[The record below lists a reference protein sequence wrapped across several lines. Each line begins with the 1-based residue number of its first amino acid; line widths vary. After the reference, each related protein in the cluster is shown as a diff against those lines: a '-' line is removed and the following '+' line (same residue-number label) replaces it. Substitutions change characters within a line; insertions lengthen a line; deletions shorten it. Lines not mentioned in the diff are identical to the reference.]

1 VMRRERARRRS
12 RAGFVMEQREQTNRT
27 RSSLPRKTSAGT
39 WFSKSSRAAAR
50 GRSSSRANAMPQSR
64 KKAKSA
70 AKKRAKTE
78 AAASGAGGDAL
89 SLEFVRALTRA
100 DAETGANLSGESL
113 ANELTR
119 LTLAAAEYL
128 EATRK
133 VKDSVRADFGE
144 LNAAC
149 ASAEEKDALAAE
161 FEARIGKDR
170 RITAEFIAEFNKI
183 KNIVRGTKKETAAV
197 DAAIKKIDEMVE
209 EVEDRMKE
217 VLDQVKKEMNDHI
230 EKESA
235 ETTEAANAASTLG
248 GDSGGIPSESATP
261 AELARRATDGCGASA
276 FELALRSQQGTG
288 GISEY
293 DRWLKRSCDLSHA
306 PALVYAGRLKLQT
319 ARIPLQD
326 ILNIDGISPELES
339 TRAHL
344 LSSAAENFARAVE
357 QGNAEAEVLLA
368 TAYLDG
374 SGVEE
379 NATKSAELNRSA
391 AEKGNAVAQVR
402 VSRGHLHGNNGF
414 EKDFVKY
421 EHWLR
426 KATANEVDEDKLGDA
441 LTALGLKDALAHL
454 KMLRISKSKTLN
466 AIAQASGFV
475 ISSEAK
481 VAFVLGPLPEHMG
494 ARDVIHHMALCF
506 LHGVCGLEKSVRLAK
521 DMLKMSV
528 MNRAEYD
535 TDDDIAAQKALLKQI
550 RRCSGCGKYAYW
562 TCKLCRG
569 VRYCSR
575 RCQKWHWKHGDGEP
589 HKTHCP
595 RVVTTIPE
603 GSTILVKT

>member
-1 VMRRERARRRS
+1 
-12 RAGFVMEQREQTNRT
+12 
-27 RSSLPRKTSAGT
+27 
-39 WFSKSSRAAAR
+39 
-50 GRSSSRANAMPQSR
+50 MPQSR

-161 FEARIGKDR
+161 FEARIGKDL

-475 ISSEAK
+475 ISSEAR
-481 VAFVLGPLPEHMG
+481 VAHVFGTA
-494 ARDVIHHMALCF
+494 ARAHGGEGCYSHNLALCF

-521 DMLKMSV
+521 DS
-528 MNRAEYD
+528 AENVASD
-535 TDDDIAAQKALLKQI
+535 
-550 RRCSGCGKYAYW
+550 
-562 TCKLCRG
+562 
-569 VRYCSR
+569 
-575 RCQKWHWKHGDGEP
+575 E
-589 HKTHCP
+589 
-595 RVVTTIPE
+595 
-603 GSTILVKT
+603 

>member
-1 VMRRERARRRS
+1 
-12 RAGFVMEQREQTNRT
+12 
-27 RSSLPRKTSAGT
+27 
-39 WFSKSSRAAAR
+39 
-50 GRSSSRANAMPQSR
+50 MPQSR

-89 SLEFVRALTRA
+89 SLEFDALSLEFRIEFVRPLTRA

-128 EATRK
+128 EATWK

-144 LNAAC
+144 LNAAG

-197 DAAIKKIDEMVE
+197 DAGIKKIDEMVE
-209 EVEDRMKE
+209 EVEERMKE

-319 ARIPLQD
+319 ARIPLHD

-344 LSSAAENFARAVE
+344 LSSAAENFARAAE

-391 AEKGNAVAQVR
+391 AEKGNAVAQAR

-521 DMLKMSV
+521 DVLKMSV

-603 GSTILVKT
+603 GSTILVKTPRKLRWGIYW

>member
-1 VMRRERARRRS
+1 
-12 RAGFVMEQREQTNRT
+12 
-27 RSSLPRKTSAGT
+27 
-39 WFSKSSRAAAR
+39 
-50 GRSSSRANAMPQSR
+50 
-64 KKAKSA
+64 
-70 AKKRAKTE
+70 
-78 AAASGAGGDAL
+78 
-89 SLEFVRALTRA
+89 
-100 DAETGANLSGESL
+100 
-113 ANELTR
+113 
-119 LTLAAAEYL
+119 
-128 EATRK
+128 
-133 VKDSVRADFGE
+133 
-144 LNAAC
+144 
-149 ASAEEKDALAAE
+149 
-161 FEARIGKDR
+161 
-170 RITAEFIAEFNKI
+170 
-183 KNIVRGTKKETAAV
+183 
-197 DAAIKKIDEMVE
+197 
-209 EVEDRMKE
+209 
-217 VLDQVKKEMNDHI
+217 MNDHI

-248 GDSGGIPSESATP
+248 GDSGGIPSESAEL

-344 LSSAAENFARAVE
+344 LSSAAENFARAAE

-368 TAYLDG
+368 KAYLDG

-391 AEKGNAVAQVR
+391 AEKGNAVAQAR

-454 KMLRISKSKTLN
+454 KMLRISKSKTLD
-466 AIAQASGFV
+466 AIAQASGLV
-475 ISSEAK
+475 VSSEAK

-521 DMLKMSV
+521 DMLKMSL

-589 HKTHCP
+589 HKTHCL

-603 GSTILVKT
+603 GTTVLVRT

>member
-1 VMRRERARRRS
+1 MMRRERARRRS

-454 KMLRISKSKTLN
+454 KMLRISKSKTLD

>member
-1 VMRRERARRRS
+1 MMRRERARRRS

-89 SLEFVRALTRA
+89 SLEFDALSLEFRLEFVRPLTRA

-128 EATRK
+128 EATWK

-144 LNAAC
+144 LNAAG

-344 LSSAAENFARAVE
+344 LSSAAENFARAAE

-391 AEKGNAVAQVR
+391 AEKGNAVAQAR

-454 KMLRISKSKTLN
+454 KMLRISKSKTLD
-466 AIAQASGFV
+466 AIAQASGLV
-475 ISSEAK
+475 VSSEAK

-521 DMLKMSV
+521 DVLKMSV

-562 TCKLCRG
+562 T
-569 VRYCSR
+569 
-575 RCQKWHWKHGDGEP
+575 
-589 HKTHCP
+589 
-595 RVVTTIPE
+595 
-603 GSTILVKT
+603 